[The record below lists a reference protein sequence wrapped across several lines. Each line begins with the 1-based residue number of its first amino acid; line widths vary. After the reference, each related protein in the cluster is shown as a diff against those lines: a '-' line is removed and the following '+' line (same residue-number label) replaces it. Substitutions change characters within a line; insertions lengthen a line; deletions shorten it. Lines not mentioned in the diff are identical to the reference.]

1 MKKILITGIV
11 LTSLLLTGC
20 SSVADNTIEEETIV
34 SIDKEVTYNDE
45 LTTDD
50 QTDDDLTDDEESYG
64 STGALE
70 NLEFSIEEMLIYA
83 IQDEFTAKAEY
94 TYIVDNFDVT
104 KPFTNIIPSEE
115 THISLLLP
123 MFEVYEIV
131 VPEDTSSTHLITITS
146 LEEAFA
152 TGVLAEELNIAMYDL
167 FLSQDD
173 LPDDLVD
180 VFTKLRDASL
190 NHLAAFQKN
199 LDRY

>member
-20 SSVADNTIEEETIV
+20 SSVTDNTFEEETIV
-34 SIDKEVTYNDE
+34 SIDKEVSYNDE

-50 QTDDDLTDDEESYG
+50 LKDDEESYG

-70 NLEFSIEEMLIYA
+70 NQEFTIEEMLIYA

-123 MFEVYEIV
+123 MFEAYQIV

-146 LEEAFA
+146 LDEAFA

-173 LPDDLVD
+173 LPDDIVD

-199 LDRY
+199 LDQY